1 MNDLHFR
8 IWVAN
13 TVHDV
18 SGMWPYEWRGMERKR
33 PLTYSDNPDSACQ
46 VGSPRFSSGRSHGN
60 LRLVSDVSTRKHSAD
75 GKPP

>member
-1 MNDLHFR
+1 MDNLHFR

-33 PLTYSDNPDSACQ
+33 PLTYSENPDSPCQ
-46 VGSPRFSSGRSHGN
+46 VGAAQNSTGRLRAN
-60 LRLVSDVSTRKHSAD
+60 LRLVSNASAHQHS
-75 GKPP
+75 PN